1 MNIHANICMNMHIYI
16 FIYKYFEYAHKEIPR
31 KCVFQRALK
40 QLKYM
45 IRLIELLCTTRCPFS
60 TQLKLYFQQSNL
72 VFEVLQQYFEVLRNN
87 KETSDTV
94 KKKCLTK
101 SPFSPA
107 SPSDPGAPY
116 TIK

>member
-1 MNIHANICMNMHIYI
+1 MNIRTNICMNMHIYI

-45 IRLIELLCTTRCPFS
+45 IRLIELLCITRCPFS

-94 KKKCLTK
+94 KKNVLL
-101 SPFSPA
+101 SHPFLLHLLLIQVHP
-107 SPSDPGAPY
+107 
-116 TIK
+116 IR